1 MLPVTVIAVFIA
13 ATGLAYAA
21 ALKADERLSVR
32 AARIRLGDYESAA
45 VVKRE
50 EDLKEPF
57 ADRVLQPAAEFVL
70 GLFTRLLPTS
80 YIDKLRHKLVL
91 AGRGSPEEV
100 DRFFVTRVLTVVAV
114 PVLWIVVWKFTSLS
128 GKTLLA
134 ALAFVTFA
142 GLCGPDA
149 WLNRVVAER
158 QFSIRR
164 KLPDVLDLLVI
175 SVEAGLGF
183 EQALARTVTMVP
195 GPLSEEFSRMLGEM
209 RAGSSRAD
217 ALHALDA
224 RTEIPELKSF
234 ILALL
239 QADAFGVS
247 VGSILRSQ
255 AEEMRVRRHQLAQEQ
270 AQKAPVK
277 MLFPMVF
284 CIMPALFVI
293 IAGPAVLG
301 IYHAFHGGT

>member
-1 MLPVTVIAVFIA
+1 MLPLAAIAIFFT
-13 ATGLAYAA
+13 ATALAYAA
-21 ALKADERLSVR
+21 VLKADERLSVR
-32 AARIRLGDYESAA
+32 AARVRLGDYEAPA
-45 VVKRE
+45 VKRE

-57 ADRVLQPAAEFVL
+57 ADRVLAPTAAFLV
-70 GLFTRLLPTS
+70 GLLKRFLPNE
-80 YIDKLRHKLVL
+80 YVEKLRHKLVL
-91 AGRGSPEEV
+91 AGRGTAEEI
-100 DRFFVTRVLTVVAV
+100 DEFFVLRVLSLVAV
-114 PVLWIVVWKFTSLS
+114 PVLWLVVGTMTSLS

-134 ALAFVTFA
+134 VIVFVGVA
-142 GLCGPDA
+142 GVLGPDA

-158 QFSIRR
+158 QLSMRR
-164 KLPDVLDLLVI
+164 KLPDVLDLLTI

-224 RTEIPELKSF
+224 RTGLPELRSF
-234 ILALL
+234 ILALV

-255 AEEMRVRRHQLAQEQ
+255 AAEMRVRRHQFAQEM

-284 CIMPALFVI
+284 CIMPALFVV

-301 IYHAFHGGT
+301 IFQAFRG